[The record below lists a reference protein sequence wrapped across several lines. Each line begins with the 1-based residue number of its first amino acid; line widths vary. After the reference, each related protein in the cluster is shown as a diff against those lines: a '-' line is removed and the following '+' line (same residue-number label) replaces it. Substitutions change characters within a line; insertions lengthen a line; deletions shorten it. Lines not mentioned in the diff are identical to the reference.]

1 MTPPSTSGSGRG
13 PSGRPS
19 RASGQGRPGGEP
31 RKPGARGPMPSVPRP
46 RVPSS
51 RALAQKR
58 TSPISTFGG
67 LAVVAVL
74 LLAGLGYGYAT
85 GSQAKT
91 TVDDKAIRQ
100 LPVSSA
106 TVVCQGQQGA
116 GADTTTTTAVFSPG
130 GTSSDAADSSSLAYV
145 DGTAYKGFSKL
156 PAAGARG
163 DSGPASAVLTKAF
176 GTSQLFAPVPL
187 VAQATGAHAPGFS
200 AAEKIRSDTGNL
212 RGLADAQ
219 CTSPSTDFWFA
230 GVSLG
235 PDRQSTLF
243 LANPDPQP
251 ASVNLVF
258 YGPDGPVDTN
268 GASQQIIVGAH
279 GFQQLMLGSF
289 PTPLDPGPTR
299 SPASTWWRPPAG
311 SRRWSRTPT
320 STKTG
325 SSTGQGIDFIP
336 AQTPAAPAQA
346 KQVIPGIPAPNGIKD
361 QKVTVQLVLT
371 AVGTQD
377 ASVDTLQWTGASSFQ
392 IAAPSRGA
400 RVRDFVKRDLP
411 IKVPLGKTVVVD
423 LTDVPSGEEAGAV
436 TLTNSGGALLS
447 GIRIVAAA
455 GKGSL
460 TDTAYLAPSSNLA
473 GTESIVTD
481 NHAGGAGQVLPAAQR
496 PRRQGRHGQGDHGPD
511 RRPGHDRPGEPAAE
525 PDADLPAGGHRRLHD
540 GRRRAR
546 RRRRGLRGP
555 RDVGQP
561 RQGRRPDQRAGA
573 PAGPDHGG
581 GAAGRRGPVR
591 SCEAAARGDADLG
604 RRVMTR

>member
-1 MTPPSTSGSGRG
+1 MTPPSNPGSGRG

-19 RASGQGRPGGEP
+19 RGSGQGRPGGEP
-31 RKPGARGPMPSVPRP
+31 RKAGVRGPMPRPSVPRP
-46 RVPSS
+46 RVPNS

-116 GADTTTTTAVFSPG
+116 GADTTTTTATFSPG
-130 GTSSDAADSSSLAYV
+130 GTSSAATDSSSFAYI
-145 DGTAYKGFSKL
+145 DGSAYKGLSKL

-163 DSGPASAVLTKAF
+163 DSGPASAVLTKPF
-176 GTSQLFAPVPL
+176 GVSQLFAPVPL

-212 RGLADAQ
+212 RGLADTQ

-235 PDRQSTLF
+235 PDRQSMLF

-251 ASVNLVF
+251 ASVNLAF

-289 PTPLDPGPTR
+289 PSPQILDPTV
-299 SPASTWWRPPAG
+299 ASVHVVA
-311 SRRWSRTPT
+311 T
-320 STKTG
+320 SGRVSAVVEDTDEAKTG
-325 SSTGQGIDFIP
+325 SKTGLGIDFIP
-336 AQTPAAPAQA
+336 SQTPAAPAQA
-346 KQVIPGIPAPNGIKD
+346 QQVIPGIPAPNGVKD

-377 ASVDTLQWTGASSFQ
+377 ASVDTLQWTGASSFK
-392 IAAPSRGA
+392 IAAPTAAPPDGT
-400 RVRDFVKRDLP
+400 VKRDLP

-423 LTDVPSGEEAGAV
+423 LSDVPSGEEAGAV

-447 GIRIVAAA
+447 GVRIVAAA
-455 GKGSL
+455 AKGTL
-460 TDTAYLAPSSNLA
+460 TDTAYLAPSANLA

-481 NHAGGAGQVLPAAQR
+481 NHAGGVGKSFLLLSDLGGKGATVKVTTVPTG
-496 PRRQGRHGQGDHGPD
+496 GQGTTVPVSLQPNQTLIYPLTATGDFTTVVD
-511 RRPGHDRPGEPAAE
+511 V
-525 PDADLPAGGHRRLHD
+525 PAGGD
-540 GRRRAR
+540 E
-546 RRRRGLRGP
+546 
-555 RDVGQP
+555 VY
-561 RQGRRPDQRAGA
+561 
-573 PAGPDHGG
+573 
-581 GAAGRRGPVR
+581 
-591 SCEAAARGDADLG
+591 AAREMWDNPAKGGVQISEQVLQPARITAAVPPVAVDLSGAVKRQPGGTPASSGDG
-604 RRVMTR
+604 S